1 MFMFQL
7 IRWWIILNGI
17 KEKVIKEFTQQ
28 VVLWQKY
35 QRTMKCILRGG
46 GGGGGGCNITAINL
60 IYHVLCPLSMW
71 FALKHAETTQVEVK
85 RSEWH
90 SSMKIDST
98 GQNMSGSASQV
109 QYKYMAVPLT
119 HLPQDKMAAIAQ
131 TIFSDAFSWKKVLY
145 FD

>member
-1 MFMFQL
+1 MSL
-7 IRWWIILNGI
+7 L
-17 KEKVIKEFTQQ
+17 T
-28 VVLWQKY
+28 
-35 QRTMKCILRGG
+35 
-46 GGGGGGCNITAINL
+46 
-60 IYHVLCPLSMW
+60 W
-71 FALKHAETTQVEVK
+71 FAPKHAETTQVEVK

-119 HLPQDKMAAIAQ
+119 HLPQDKMAAISQ
-131 TIFSDAFSWKKVLY
+131 TIFSDAFSWKKKVLY